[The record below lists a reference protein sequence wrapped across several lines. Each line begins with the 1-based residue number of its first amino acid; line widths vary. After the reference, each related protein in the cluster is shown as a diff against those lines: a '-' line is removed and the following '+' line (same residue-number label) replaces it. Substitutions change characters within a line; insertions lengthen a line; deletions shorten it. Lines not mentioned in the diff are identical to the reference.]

1 MDQETKLFTITLK
14 NKGHFVTKPRVA
26 LFKILQRRTSLSVGQ
41 LIRGLPRQDQAT
53 VYRNIKLF
61 EKLGIIRRLQLG
73 WHSKLELSDKF
84 HHHHH
89 HMTCSNC
96 GKVWALKENPVLE
109 KQIND
114 IAKNKRF
121 LPADHQLEIRGLCQ
135 ACQVL

>member
-1 MDQETKLFTITLK
+1 MDQETNLFENTLK
-14 NKGHFVTKPRVA
+14 RNHYFVTRPRLA
-26 LFKILQRRTSLSVGQ
+26 LFKILQKRNSLSIDQ
-41 LIRGLPRQDQAT
+41 LIKGLPRQDQAT

-84 HHHHH
+84 YHHHHH
-89 HMTCSNC
+89 LTCSNC
-96 GKVWALKENPVLE
+96 GKVWALKENDVLE
-109 KQIND
+109 KQING

-135 ACQVL
+135 ACQ